1 MVDDFLLFLQKGLC
15 TCRARIHD
23 RGDSRLQRHIGRN
36 SQGQRMRSR
45 FRSEPVEWGSSMAN
59 VVVNV
64 NQSRSNVKLRDI
76 HNLSGL
82 ISRNVF
88 FDRSDFSVE
97 HSDVADLVDV
107 ISRIDYVSAF

>member
-1 MVDDFLLFLQKGLC
+1 MGGFYSYDEVGIFFNSGGAEFRVHFIQASFEATSHAICDDIQESQHSHFGVVDDFLLFLQKGLC

-64 NQSRSNVKLRDI
+64 N
-76 HNLSGL
+76 
-82 ISRNVF
+82 
-88 FDRSDFSVE
+88 
-97 HSDVADLVDV
+97 
-107 ISRIDYVSAF
+107 